1 MKNNYRILII
11 NNDNLKNFKI
21 DNKNIY
27 KDKYFFINRTA
38 IFYAKLIIVILLL
51 FIMKSKLHKLYFDN
65 NNIKQSI
72 KQEKDVDKKNRQ
84 NKNYGPNK
92 FWNYTFL
99 KNEMHYYGLYN
110 SFKFP
115 LLTIII
121 MNNEKTKQDKFKLI
135 NYIKSI
141 NFHNFINAEII
152 FYIEKDKKKIE
163 YLFINQFKK
172 IKQKDVLKIYKQKNN
187 IKEDYYNL
195 INLSKGLY
203 TMFINNYTILNDISI
218 NQILNYTKNNIKNYI
233 NLKISNEQK
242 FVLIKTKIL
251 KDLNDN
257 GNEFTSINNI
267 LDSIKPIQNMKINY
281 IHISLCPDNAFTN
294 LAYVTMTSILDSKS
308 TNTFILFYLIIPD
321 NFDNHNIKFME
332 TLHEVYDYFNITY
345 IRMDKRY
352 DHAYTDHRITKQA
365 YYRFSLGE
373 LLPNL
378 NKIIYFDTDNIIY
391 KDLTKFY
398 NLNFNGKMILGQ
410 PSYGN
415 KNAQRRGFHRIN
427 TGVLLLNLLEMRKNE
442 FEKKVIEIT
451 KKRKKLRYHD
461 QTLINDYFKQFLGIF
476 APEYHARPWSNIN
489 EMKIFEKKIGN
500 VFDLDYFYFAHK
512 YPTIRHFLGSYKPL
526 KPNINFIEDWWYFA
540 RKSKY
545 YNPNATTY
553 KNAFS
558 YK

>member
-1 MKNNYRILII
+1 MKNNNYKILNRNDEKFKNIKLNNINYNNNTNDNANILITKLIFLFLLIVSFNYRISII
-11 NNDNLKNFKI
+11 NRLNALEYKEIFEEEES
-21 DNKNIY
+21 NIY
-27 KDKYFFINRTA
+27 GND
-38 IFYAKLIIVILLL
+38 L
-51 FIMKSKLHKLYFDN
+51 
-65 NNIKQSI
+65 KQR
-72 KQEKDVDKKNRQ
+72 KND
-84 NKNYGPNK
+84 
-92 FWNYTFL
+92 FWNITL
-99 KNEMHYYGLYN
+99 IKNEMNYYSLYN
-110 SFKFP
+110 QFKFP
-115 LLTIII
+115 QISFLL
-121 MNNEKTKQDKFKLI
+121 MNNNNRKYFMETINHIKKLTSQ
-135 NYIKSI
+135 NFSSI
-141 NFHNFINAEII
+141 EII
-152 FYIEKDKKKIE
+152 FHTEKMNKNDLRKINNEFKTLIKSNTLKLYIKKE
-163 YLFINQFKK
+163 
-172 IKQKDVLKIYKQKNN
+172 N
-187 IKEDYYNL
+187 ISDSYSSL

-203 TMFINNYTILNDISI
+203 TVFIDNSSILDNIQL
-218 NQILNYTKNNIKNYI
+218 NQLFEYKKNNSYNIFSLSLSNNTNIYFYKTYILKNYI
-233 NLKISNEQK
+233 
-242 FVLIKTKIL
+242 
-251 KDLNDN
+251 DN
-257 GNEFTSINNI
+257 GKEFTSQKDIFTNI
-267 LDSIKPIQNMKINY
+267 SSLSEPKFNY
-281 IHISLCPDNAFTN
+281 IRIALCPDNRFSK
-294 LAYVTMTSILDSKS
+294 LAYVSMISILSSKNYNS
-308 TNTFILFYLIIPD
+308 FICFYLIIPS
-321 NFDNHNIKFME
+321 NFEEHNIKFID
-332 TLHEVYDYFNITY
+332 TLYEQYDNFNISY
-345 IRMDKRY
+345 ITMDERY
-352 DHAYTDHRITKQA
+352 QKAYTDWRITKQA

-415 KNAQRRGFHRIN
+415 KNAQRYGFHRIN
-427 TGVLLLNLLEMRKNE
+427 TGVLLLNLLEMRKNH

>member
-203 TMFINNYTILNDISI
+203 TMFINNFTLLNDI
-218 NQILNYTKNNIKNYI
+218 
-233 NLKISNEQK
+233 
-242 FVLIKTKIL
+242 
-251 KDLNDN
+251 
-257 GNEFTSINNI
+257 
-267 LDSIKPIQNMKINY
+267 
-281 IHISLCPDNAFTN
+281 
-294 LAYVTMTSILDSKS
+294 
-308 TNTFILFYLIIPD
+308 
-321 NFDNHNIKFME
+321 
-332 TLHEVYDYFNITY
+332 
-345 IRMDKRY
+345 
-352 DHAYTDHRITKQA
+352 
-365 YYRFSLGE
+365 
-373 LLPNL
+373 
-378 NKIIYFDTDNIIY
+378 
-391 KDLTKFY
+391 
-398 NLNFNGKMILGQ
+398 
-410 PSYGN
+410 
-415 KNAQRRGFHRIN
+415 
-427 TGVLLLNLLEMRKNE
+427 
-442 FEKKVIEIT
+442 
-451 KKRKKLRYHD
+451 
-461 QTLINDYFKQFLGIF
+461 
-476 APEYHARPWSNIN
+476 
-489 EMKIFEKKIGN
+489 
-500 VFDLDYFYFAHK
+500 
-512 YPTIRHFLGSYKPL
+512 
-526 KPNINFIEDWWYFA
+526 
-540 RKSKY
+540 
-545 YNPNATTY
+545 
-553 KNAFS
+553 
-558 YK
+558 